1 MIAVVGMPGSGKGEF
16 LRIVIDSGYRFI
28 SMGDI
33 VREETIKM
41 GYPVEESGK
50 VAQMLRDKE
59 GLDAIALLTLDKIR
73 ETHDNK
79 FIIEGIRGIKEIEK
93 FRKEIDFF
101 LVGIHAS
108 PKVRFERLKN
118 RAREDDPKTFED
130 FYKRDSREL
139 SWGLGEAL
147 ALSDV
152 IIDNNGTLKEFKA
165 SVDMVIKKY
174 EL

>member
-1 MIAVVGMPGSGKGEF
+1 MIAIVGMPGSGKSEF
-16 LRIVIDSGYRFI
+16 VNLAISFGYRFV

-33 VREETIKM
+33 VREETLRR
-41 GYPVEESGK
+41 GYPLEESGK

-59 GLDAIALLTLDKIR
+59 GLDAIAILTLGRISDTQDDK
-73 ETHDNK
+73 
-79 FIIEGIRGIKEIEK
+79 FLIEGIRGIKEIER

-101 LVGIHAS
+101 LVGIHTS
-108 PKVRFERLKN
+108 PRLRFERLKN
-118 RAREDDPKTFED
+118 RERVDDPKNIED
-130 FYKRDSREL
+130 FYKRDLREL

-152 IIDNNGTLKEFKA
+152 IIDNNGTIEDFRANINK
-165 SVDMVIKKY
+165 VIKKY

>member
-1 MIAVVGMPGSGKGEF
+1 MIAVVGMPGSGKNEF
-16 LRIVIDSGYRFI
+16 VNIALSFGYRFI

-33 VREETIKM
+33 VREETVKR
-41 GYPVEESGK
+41 GYPLEESGK

-59 GLDAIALLTLDKIR
+59 GLDAIAILTLDRIS
-73 ETHDNK
+73 EIQEDK
-79 FIIEGIRGIKEIEK
+79 FLIEGIRGLKEIER

-101 LVGIHAS
+101 LVGIHTS
-108 PKVRFERLKN
+108 PSLRFERLKN
-118 RAREDDPKTFED
+118 RGRADDPKNIED
-130 FYKRDSREL
+130 FHKRDVREL

-152 IIDNNGTLKEFKA
+152 IIDNNGTLEDFRANINK
-165 SVDMVIKKY
+165 VIKNY